1 MLRKSSIR
9 YVLRKSMF
17 EDLIT
22 SKTRVKILHLFLG
35 NVSEMFHVREIVRR
49 VDEEI
54 NAVRRELMILE
65 KKGILNREARAN
77 RVYYSLDS
85 AYPFYYDLIKVYAK
99 EAGLGRDIV
108 KNRAKLGRIKY
119 AMLSGEF
126 VRNLEDRG
134 ESVDLLVVGVVVLP
148 ELSLIIKKEE
158 GVKKREINYT
168 IMNEDEFNFR
178 KSRRDPF
185 ISSIIHGS
193 RVMLLGDEES
203 LVKD

>member
-1 MLRKSSIR
+1 
-9 YVLRKSMF
+9 MF

-35 NVSEMFHVREIVRR
+35 NLGEMFHVREIVRR

-54 NAVRRELMILE
+54 NAVRRELLILE

-77 RVYYSLDS
+77 RVYYSMDTS
-85 AYPFYYDLIKVYAK
+85 YPFYYDLIKVYAK
-99 EAGLGRDIV
+99 EAGLGRDII
-108 KNRAKLGRIKY
+108 KNRAKLGRLKF
-119 AMLSGEF
+119 AMLSGDFARDNE
-126 VRNLEDRG
+126 NKG

-158 GVKKREINYT
+158 EVKKREINYT

-178 KSRRDPF
+178 KARRDPF
-185 ISSIIHGS
+185 ISSIIYGS
-193 RVMLLGDEES
+193 KVMLIGDEES
-203 LVKD
+203 LVKE

>member
-1 MLRKSSIR
+1 
-9 YVLRKSMF
+9 MF

-22 SKTRVKILHLFLG
+22 SKTRIKILQLFLG
-35 NVSEMFHVREIVRR
+35 NLGEMFHVREIVRR
-49 VDEEI
+49 VEEEI
-54 NAVRRELMILE
+54 NAVRRELLLLE

-77 RVYYSLDS
+77 RVYYSLDTS
-85 AYPFYYDLIKVYAK
+85 YPFFYDLIKVYAK
-99 EAGLGRDIV
+99 ESGLGRDII
-108 KNRAKLGRIKY
+108 KNRAKLGRIKF
-119 AMLSGEF
+119 AMLSGDF
-126 VRNLEDRG
+126 ARNLENNG

-158 GVKKREINYT
+158 EVKKREINYT

-193 RVMLLGDEES
+193 KVMLIGDEES
-203 LVKD
+203 LVKE